1 MSSSGRGDHHRRNRN
16 TTSHHPTASPNDDH
30 LGQPI
35 LDRHNTPSTPEPSSS
50 SNQNN
55 RGRGAQFRR
64 NSRWA
69 PRNRVGESHK
79 SEEKVGGDE
88 AECCSSSSQIYS
100 DAGEVKVEESGSGS
114 GSVSDVGANNGET
127 EGYRADCERGQ
138 ETTEEL
144 DSGNEDETLK
154 RLKELRLSV
163 EEPESEEELL
173 AINQQLQEDELLAME
188 SIYGEKLYILENQGG
203 LKRFQVHIHV
213 EVPQGLGITTKCNN
227 SGFVEKGRENAT
239 TDFSYSFRVE
249 YLPPIILTCLLP
261 KSYPSKCA
269 PQFTIYVQWLEHTN
283 ISRLCSELDSIWA
296 QNAGQEVIY
305 QWVDW
310 LHNCTL
316 SYLGFD
322 SEILLGPY
330 GVRHDDRQE
339 EIRAISG
346 SASPDIDIPTLKSY
360 NDEKL
365 YEIFC
370 KNIQECC
377 ICLSEFA
384 GSEFIKLPCEH
395 FFCEKCLKS
404 FTSINV
410 MDGTVFKIKCPEP
423 KCDGMIPPGL
433 IKRLLGEKEFER
445 WESLLLEKT
454 LESMKDVVYCPR
466 CETGCLE
473 DKDHLAQC
481 SKCYYS
487 FCSLCMDKRHVGAEC
502 TTPETKLKVL
512 AVMFQSSH
520 SSNER
525 QNSLSPMRW
534 HEQAMIND
542 LLSLKEIFATTKRC
556 PNCSLAIVR
565 SVGCNSMV
573 CRNCGQHFCYRC
585 SKAISGYDHFRNG
598 ENCENAEKE
607 EETKS
612 WNKRTN
618 GPVAVGAQMARLNPN
633 ATHPCPCC
641 GRHNVKI
648 WKSNHIT
655 CWACKRHYCYLCRER
670 VRQRSEHFGPTGCSS
685 RRIDYQTD
693 DSFME

>member
-1 MSSSGRGDHHRRNRN
+1 MSSSGRGGRQRRNRN
-16 TTSHHPTASPNDDH
+16 TASHHPTASPNDDH

-69 PRNRVGESHK
+69 PRNRVGESQN
-79 SEEKVGGDE
+79 SEAKVGGDE

-114 GSVSDVGANNGET
+114 GSDVGANNGET
-127 EGYRADCERGQ
+127 EGYRAGCERGQ

-144 DSGNEDETLK
+144 DSSNEDETLK

-213 EVPQGLGITTKCNN
+213 EVPQGLGITTTFNN
-227 SGFVEKGRENAT
+227 SSFVEKGREDAT

-249 YLPPIILTCLLP
+249 YLPPILLTCLLP

-283 ISRLCSELDSIWA
+283 ISPLCSELDSIWA
-296 QNAGQEVIY
+296 QNAGQEK
-305 QWVDW
+305 
-310 LHNCTL
+310 
-316 SYLGFD
+316 
-322 SEILLGPY
+322 
-330 GVRHDDRQE
+330 
-339 EIRAISG
+339 IRAISG

-370 KNIQECC
+370 RNIQECC

-410 MDGTVFKIKCPEP
+410 MDGTVFKIKCPES

-445 WESLLLEKT
+445 WESMLLEKT

-466 CETGCLE
+466 CDTACLE

-487 FCSLCMDKRHVGAEC
+487 FCSLCMDKRHVGVQC
-502 TTPETKLKVL
+502 MTPESKLKVL
-512 AVMFQSSH
+512 A
-520 SSNER
+520 ER
-525 QNSLSPMRW
+525 QKSTSSMRSDQRRR
-534 HEQAMIND
+534 EQAMIDD
-542 LLSLKEIFATTKRC
+542 LLSLKEIFATTKQC
-556 PNCSLAIVR
+556 PNCNLAIVR
-565 SVGCNSMV
+565 TEGCNRMWRQWVHRWQDFILSSFILALVVDNTMTRLEKTITYSV
-573 CRNCGQHFCYRC
+573 DRA
-585 SKAISGYDHFRNG
+585 KAI
-598 ENCENAEKE
+598 
-607 EETKS
+607 T
-612 WNKRTN
+612 
-618 GPVAVGAQMARLNPN
+618 
-633 ATHPCPCC
+633 ATCA
-641 GRHNVKI
+641 GR
-648 WKSNHIT
+648 
-655 CWACKRHYCYLCRER
+655 E
-670 VRQRSEHFGPTGCSS
+670 
-685 RRIDYQTD
+685 
-693 DSFME
+693 